1 MKFKMLLMCL
11 LGLTIA
17 TAQTKKGSPK
27 KKAATT
33 ATAAPSLKDAT
44 VSPVKPS
51 SNEGIFADIVTSKG
65 TITVVLEYKKAPV
78 TVANFISLAEGTN
91 TAVKDEFKGKHFY
104 DGLKFHRVI
113 KDFMIQGGDPAGNG
127 SGGPGYGFRD
137 ETNPSLK
144 HDNGGVLSMANS
156 DPQGAK
162 KPYSNFGLT
171 NGSQFF
177 ITHKATPWL
186 DGMHTVFGSVI
197 SGMDIVNK
205 IEGNDVINKITIIRK
220 GAEAKKFDAAKTFTD
235 YYANKPAEDK
245 RYADMEIENKKKQL
259 EAEAAKKKEY
269 TDKFGLVMAAKV
281 AKLNALKEKST
292 KTNSGLQY
300 IITQKGS
307 GTKPTDGQTV
317 YIHYAG
323 YLEDGTLFDSS
334 FEEVNKEY
342 GKFDAN
348 RASQNGYKPM
358 AVQAGKYN
366 FIPGFTEGL
375 NLLSLGDKATLFI
388 PSNLGYGAQGA
399 GNVIPPNA
407 NIIFEIEFLAEMP
420 K

>member
-1 MKFKMLLMCL
+1 MKLKFLLICL
-11 LGLTIA
+11 LGFTFA
-17 TAQTKKGSPK
+17 SAQNSNKTTEK
-27 KKAATT
+27 KKPNPNAE
-33 ATAAPSLKDAT
+33 L
-44 VSPVKPS
+44 PVAVGAVTK
-51 SNEGIFADIVTSKG
+51 SNLDEGIFADIQTSKG
-65 TITVVLEYKKAPV
+65 LIVVRLEYQKAPV

-91 TAVKDEFKGKHFY
+91 TIVKPELKGKHFY

-144 HDNGGVLSMANS
+144 HDRSGILSMANS
-156 DPQGAK
+156 DPQGSK
-162 KPYSNFGLT
+162 KPYSNNGSS

-177 ITHKATPWL
+177 ITHKQTPWL
-186 DGMHTVFGSVI
+186 DGMHTVFGSVVK
-197 SGMDIVNK
+197 GMDIVNK
-205 IEGNDVINKITIIRK
+205 IEQNDVIEKITITRK
-220 GAEAKKFDAAKTFTD
+220 GALAKKFDAAKTFAD

-245 RYADMEIENKKKQL
+245 KYADMELENKKKQA
-259 EAEAAKKKEY
+259 EAEALKKKEY
-269 TDKFGLVMAAKV
+269 SDKYGPVMAAKA
-281 AKLNALKEKST
+281 AKLNALKANAT

-300 IITQKGS
+300 VITQKGA
-307 GTKPTDGQTV
+307 GVKPTDGQTV

-334 FEEVNKEY
+334 YEEVNKEY

-348 RASQNGYKPM
+348 RASQNGYRPM
-358 AVQAGKYN
+358 AVQAGKYQ

-388 PSNLGYGAQGA
+388 PSSLGYGAQGA
-399 GNVIPPNA
+399 GNVIPPNS
-407 NIIFEIEFLAEMP
+407 NLIFEIEFLSEMP